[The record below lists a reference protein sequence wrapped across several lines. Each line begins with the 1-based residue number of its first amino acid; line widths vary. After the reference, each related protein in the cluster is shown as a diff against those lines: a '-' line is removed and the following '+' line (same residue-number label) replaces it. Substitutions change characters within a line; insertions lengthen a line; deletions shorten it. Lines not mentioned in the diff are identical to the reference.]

1 MNPVWIDDEG
11 PLAGSPPHV
20 AVSPGAG
27 AGRYRAAL
35 DSLRSSGS
43 EVAFASFTFDA
54 QDGSSVVIIPS
65 SVTESAPDPVTPGEV
80 SGHIIDDGVD
90 SWRRGFRMAMDAIAA
105 GQVEKVVLARQ
116 VRVEVPGREAGPW
129 VLSHLAV
136 NRRADHVFAIAG
148 LIGASPEL
156 LVRRAGSEVTSVVLA
171 GTASDADGLKG
182 PKIEEEHRLAAESAR
197 RGLET
202 VIEIRD
208 IDEMTVTHGQLTH
221 RGTRIRGVT
230 RHGEP
235 VTDLLAALHPT
246 AAVAG
251 TPTSRAIDL
260 IRRIEP
266 RPRARYAGPVGWFD
280 SDGNGAFA
288 VALRC
293 GQLDAGG
300 MTLYAGGGL
309 VGGSVEALELAE
321 TELKLRT
328 MLEALGI
335 EATDHPSS

>member
-1 MNPVWIDDEG
+1 VG
-11 PLAGSPPHV
+11 
-20 AVSPGAG
+20 
-27 AGRYRAAL
+27 
-35 DSLRSSGS
+35 
-43 EVAFASFTFDA
+43 FASFTFDI
-54 QDGSSVVIIPS
+54 QDGSSVVIIPT
-65 SVTESAPDPVTPGEV
+65 SVTESAPDPKTPRVV
-80 SGHIIDDGVD
+80 SGHIVDDGVD

-105 GQVEKVVLARQ
+105 GEVEKVVLARQ
-116 VRVEVPGREAGPW
+116 VRVDMPGREAVPW

-136 NRRADHVFAIAG
+136 NRRAGHVFAIAG

-171 GTASDADGLKG
+171 GTASDPDGLKG
-182 PKIEEEHRLAAESAR
+182 PTIEEEHRLAAESAR

-202 VIEIRD
+202 VVDIRE
-208 IDEMTVTHGQLTH
+208 IDELTVTHGQASH

-251 TPTSRAIDL
+251 TPTSLAIDL
-260 IRRIEP
+260 IKRIEP
-266 RPRARYAGPVGWFD
+266 QARARYAGPVGWFD

-293 GQLDAGG
+293 GQLGAGG

-309 VGGSVEALELAE
+309 VKGSVEGLELAE
-321 TELKLRT
+321 TDLKLRT
-328 MLEALGI
+328 MLDALGI
-335 EATDHPSS
+335 EETAHPSS